1 MCLSAILR
9 KWGENFPVISRA
21 GQRNRINTMSFQWDI
36 QSLMEVNILINI
48 GCNFGLTAS
57 CNSSSFFFKKKRKHT
72 LCFVIIII
80 RVMEIMIMI
89 MIIIIIIPRF
99 FYAAGG
105 TSDKSQDDG
114 VWHDHGELSASGR
127 QSELLPHGHL
137 KPCSNSP
144 RHWFPDWWNRT
155 PGTRFIIIRCESLF
169 LDL

>member
-36 QSLMEVNILINI
+36 QSLMEVTILINI

-57 CNSSSFFFKKKRKHT
+57 CNSSSFFFKKKKTYSVFCYNNNKGDGNNDNDHDNNNNHPP
-72 LCFVIIII
+72 L
-80 RVMEIMIMI
+80 
-89 MIIIIIIPRF
+89 F
-99 FYAAGG
+99 FAAGG